1 MEKRQSGVMEAFMKD
16 FLLQGFKFLTLCV
29 GGALIGILMVPAGVL
44 VMLIS
49 AIWKVT
55 DKALSCLEKRKG

>member
-1 MEKRQSGVMEAFMKD
+1 MVIHMKA

-29 GGALIGILMVPAGVL
+29 GGALIGILLVPAGAL

-49 AIWKVT
+49 AVWKVT
-55 DKALSCLEKRKG
+55 DKVLSCLE